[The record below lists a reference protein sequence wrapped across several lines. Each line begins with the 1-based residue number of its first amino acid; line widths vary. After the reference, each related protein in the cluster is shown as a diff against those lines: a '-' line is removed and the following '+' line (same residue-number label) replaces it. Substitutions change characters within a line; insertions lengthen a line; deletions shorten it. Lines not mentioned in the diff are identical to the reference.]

1 MVAGESLE
9 AVNITGKR
17 KKLKHYTALETAT
30 FIWYCIWRVL
40 FDSIILVGFVVL
52 IYDESI
58 ENADFREVRFCKP
71 ALY

>member
-30 FIWYCIWRVL
+30 HERHSL
-40 FDSIILVGFVVL
+40 FDIVFEEFCLILLFL
-52 IYDESI
+52 LDS
-58 ENADFREVRFCKP
+58 
-71 ALY
+71 LS